1 MGRYLELSLCLSPH
15 ALGSN
20 IAGCHKFL
28 HLFSSGSRLCKCL
41 GVCAAVQADDRKFKD
56 ELGRVI
62 EMDIWDAAKAVA
74 AERLK
79 STKRQLTELDS
90 EARLRQELL
99 ANLQS
104 QVSPVT
110 LLLLPMTLLYMIL
123 KLLKLSTWK

>member
-1 MGRYLELSLCLSPH
+1 M
-15 ALGSN
+15 
-20 IAGCHKFL
+20 
-28 HLFSSGSRLCKCL
+28 
-41 GVCAAVQADDRKFKD
+41 QADDRKFKD

-79 STKRQLTELDS
+79 GTKRQLTELDS
-90 EARLRQELL
+90 EARVRQELL

-110 LLLLPMTLLYMIL
+110 LLLLPTTLLYMII

>member
-1 MGRYLELSLCLSPH
+1 VGRYLQLSICLSPH
-15 ALGSN
+15 ALGSKF
-20 IAGCHKFL
+20 AGRHKFL

-41 GVCAAVQADDRKFKD
+41 GVCASVQADDRKFKD

-62 EMDIWDAAKAVA
+62 EMDIWEAAKAKA

-79 STKRQLTELDS
+79 GTKRQLTELDS
-90 EARLRQELL
+90 EARVRQELL

-110 LLLLPMTLLYMIL
+110 LLLLPTALLYMNL